1 MAGLAAALLLAAV
14 VPSAHAVGGV
24 SEAANRGLKLGVWDQ
39 AFLSDDPATRAQW
52 LDRTAGVGATQVT
65 IPANWRKIASGARPA
80 DPTDPSDPAY
90 DWVRL
95 DAAVRDATARGLSVM
110 VMLFQAPDW
119 AEGPSPAPP
128 ANAIPGSRR
137 PSPRLLGQ
145 FARALGSRY
154 SGEFPD
160 PLAPGRSLPRV
171 TLWQIWGEPNYGR
184 NLNPQWERSGGKW
197 RPAGPE
203 HYRKMINA
211 AYSSLKDVDRS
222 NRVIAGGLLP
232 VGDYKRGGDRFEP
245 LRFLREF
252 FCLRGRRALKPKKC
266 PGKKPHLDVLG
277 HNPLSFGVSAFEP
290 AAQPDD
296 VWPPDMHKLTRVIRA
311 ARAHRR
317 IVPRRGTELWVT
329 ELLAFSE
336 LPFGV
341 NQTTQ
346 ANYLA
351 DALFVLWK
359 QGVSQVTWVGIKDA
373 GSNYR
378 AGLYDDNGNPKLASQ
393 AFRFPFVARGKN
405 KSRVRVWG
413 MAPVNGGVNIE
424 RETASGWQVI
434 KTLGSNG
441 RIFTGRVKGPQ
452 KAPLRATAGG
462 EHSLTR

>member
-24 SEAANRGLKLGVWDQ
+24 SDAANGGGLKLGVWDG

-65 IPANWRKIASGARPA
+65 IEANWRNIAGARPA

-90 DWVRL
+90 DWVLL

-110 VMLFQAPDW
+110 LMLFQAPDW

-137 PSPRLLGQ
+137 PSPRSLGQ
-145 FARALGSRY
+145 FARALASRY

-203 HYRKMINA
+203 HFRKMINA

-290 AAQPDD
+290 AARPDD

-329 ELLAFSE
+329 ELLALSEPAVRRQPDHPGE
-336 LPFGV
+336 LPCRRAV
-341 NQTTQ
+341 R
-346 ANYLA
+346 
-351 DALFVLWK
+351 ALETRGLTGDLGWD
-359 QGVSQVTWVGIKDA
+359 QGRKHRH
-373 GSNYR
+373 R
-378 AGLYDDNGNPKLASQ
+378 AVRRQRESEARLASVPLPIRRSREEQ
-393 AFRFPFVARGKN
+393 ESGASVGNGSRERG
-405 KSRVRVWG
+405 R
-413 MAPVNGGVNIE
+413 
-424 RETASGWQVI
+424 QH
-434 KTLGSNG
+434 
-441 RIFTGRVKGPQ
+441 
-452 KAPLRATAGG
+452 RATDRIRLAGDQDARF
-462 EHSLTR
+462 ERTHLHRSS

>member
-24 SEAANRGLKLGVWDQ
+24 SEAANRGLKLGVWDR

-65 IPANWRKIASGARPA
+65 IAANWRKIASGARPA

-128 ANAIPGSRR
+128 ANALPGSRR

-171 TLWQIWGEPNYGR
+171 TLWEIWGEPNYGR

-222 NRVIAGGLLP
+222 NRVIAGGFLP

-266 PGKKPHLDVLG
+266 PGKKPHLDVLA
-277 HNPLSFGVSAFEP
+277 HNPLSGFRRGVSAFEP
-290 AAQPDD
+290 AALPDD

-317 IVPRRGTELWVT
+317 IAPRRGTELWVT

-336 LPFGV
+336 APYGV
-341 NQTTQ
+341 NQTTPGELPCRR
-346 ANYLA
+346 AVR
-351 DALFVLWK
+351 ALETRGLTGDLGWD
-359 QGVSQVTWVGIKDA
+359 QGRR
-373 GSNYR
+373 R
-378 AGLYDDNGNPKLASQ
+378 ATSHRAVRRQRESEARLASVPLPI
-393 AFRFPFVARGKN
+393 RRAR
-405 KSRVRVWG
+405 
-413 MAPVNGGVNIE
+413 E
-424 RETASGWQVI
+424 EQASGASVGN
-434 KTLGSNG
+434 GSRERG
-441 RIFTGRVKGPQ
+441 RQ
-452 KAPLRATAGG
+452 HRATDRIRLAGDQDARF
-462 EHSLTR
+462 ERTHLHRSS

>member
-24 SEAANRGLKLGVWDQ
+24 SEAANRGLKLGVWDA

-65 IPANWRKIASGARPA
+65 IVANWREIASGARPA

-90 DWVRL
+90 DWVLL

-203 HYRKMINA
+203 HFRKMINA

-222 NRVIAGGLLP
+222 NRVITGGFLP

-329 ELLAFSE
+329 ELLALSE

-359 QGVSQVTWVGIKDA
+359 QGVSQVTWVGIRDA
-373 GSNYR
+373 GI
-378 AGLYDDNGNPKLASQ
+378 AIGLYDDNGNPKLASQ

-405 KSRVRVWG
+405 KRRVRVWG

-424 RETASGWQVI
+424 RQTASGWQVI